1 MIVVLSLVDGEAS
14 NATVRPVVVLEVAS
28 TATGAGAGEIARPM
42 YWPVAAGVHAS
53 CIAVSEAAPLAKAAN
68 PVSEEPM

>member
-1 MIVVLSLVDGEAS
+1 VVLSLVEAEAS
-14 NATVRPVVVLEVAS
+14 NATARPVAALGVAS
-28 TATGAGAGEIARPM
+28 TATGAGAGEIARPL

-68 PVSEEPM
+68 PVTEEPM